1 MEQKEMLRRVAD
13 LSARAA
19 QRGVIAHTPFL
30 TPAERELVRAGR
42 AVRAPLFCGGYDGA
56 EREMAF
62 FLPDWLADDAFVP
75 EEYIAAI
82 EVKTPF
88 ASPTHRDFLG
98 SVLGLGVERDAVG
111 DIVTS
116 GEGAYLLLAAELA
129 DFVQGQL
136 ARVGRAGAQ
145 TRIVPLHDVP
155 RPHYETREVSFT
167 VMSARLDAVTAGLFG
182 VSRAAAAQAVAD
194 GKVALNHA
202 ECLKPDAEVREGDV
216 IALRGKGK
224 ARVTQLGGMS
234 RKGRL
239 FVTGELYL

>member
-1 MEQKEMLRRVAD
+1 MEQKELLRRVAD

-19 QRGVIAHTPFL
+19 QRGVVTHTAFL

-42 AVRAPLFCGGYDGA
+42 MARAPLFCGGYDGA

-62 FLPDWLADDAFVP
+62 FLPDWLTEDAFAP

-88 ASPTHRDFLG
+88 ASLTHRDFLG

-129 DFVQGQL
+129 SFVQGQL

-155 RPHYETREVSFT
+155 QPHYETREVSFT
-167 VMSARLDAVTAGLFG
+167 VMSARLDAVAAGLFG

-194 GKVALNHA
+194 GKAALNHA

-224 ARVTQLGGMS
+224 ARGTQLGGTS